1 MSSRPPEKSIVI
13 RYLGPLIP
21 VGFGCFGLWLLVTGR
36 YVFRPGRSTTELVLL
51 PPDSYIAGGFF
62 ICLAVL
68 IAALGVSGKAER
80 WLFWFGAGGAALLF
94 AVEAGRQFLG
104 VAAYG

>member
-1 MSSRPPEKSIVI
+1 MSSPSPEKSFVI

-21 VGFGCFGLWLLVTGR
+21 MGFCSFGFWLLATGR
-36 YVFRPGRSTTELVLL
+36 YVFRPSRSTTELVLL
-51 PPDSYIAGGFF
+51 SPDSYIAGGFF

-68 IAALGVSGKAER
+68 ITALGVSGNAKR
-80 WLFWFGAGGAALLF
+80 LLFWSGAAGAVLF
-94 AVEAGRQFLG
+94 FSVEAGRQLLG

>member
-1 MSSRPPEKSIVI
+1 MSSPSPEKSFVI

-21 VGFGCFGLWLLVTGR
+21 LGFGSFGLWLLVTGR

-51 PPDSYIAGGFF
+51 SPDSYIAGGFF
-62 ICLAVL
+62 ICLALL
-68 IAALGVSGKAER
+68 IATLGVSGKAER
-80 WLFWFGAGGAALLF
+80 WLFWPGAVGAVLF
-94 AVEAGRQFLG
+94 FFIEAGRQLLG